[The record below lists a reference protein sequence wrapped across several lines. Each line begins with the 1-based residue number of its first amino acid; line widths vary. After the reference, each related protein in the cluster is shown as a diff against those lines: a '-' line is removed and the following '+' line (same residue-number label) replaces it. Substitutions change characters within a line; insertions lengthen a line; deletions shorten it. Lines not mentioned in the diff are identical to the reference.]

1 MAFENSQEK
10 FIYELG
16 DIYDA
21 EQQFLAGQQ
30 EMLQNAS
37 NAQLQQGLQEHIQ
50 QTQQHIQ
57 NLDQVFSQMGQPAG
71 SSTCAVAQSLV
82 REAQQMI
89 GMAQSPELRD
99 CVIDGAAA
107 KVEHF
112 EIASYR
118 SLLTAAQA
126 MGQQQIVTLLQQNL
140 RQEEQT
146 AQKLESLAPQLVQQ
160 AMQAEG
166 TQPKMD
172 AGTGT
177 TSGDPYVQVNTGGAS
192 DILIDTTQTG
202 R

>member
-1 MAFENSQEK
+1 MAFGNSQEK

-30 EMLQNAS
+30 EMLQHAS
-37 NAQLQQGLQEHIQ
+37 NPQLQQGLQEHIQ

-57 NLDQVFSQMGQPAG
+57 NLDQVFSLLGQQSG
-71 SSTCAVAQSLV
+71 GNTCAVAQCLV
-82 REAQQMI
+82 SDAQQLI
-89 GMAQSPELRD
+89 GMAQSAELTD

-107 KVEHF
+107 TVEHF

-118 SLLTAAQA
+118 GLLTVAQA
-126 MGQQQIVTLLQQNL
+126 MGQDQIVSLLQQNL
-140 RQEEQT
+140 QQEEQT

-166 TQPKMD
+166 TQPKMG
-172 AGTGT
+172 GTA
-177 TSGDPYVQVNTGGAS
+177 SGDPYVQVNTAGAS
-192 DILIDTTQTG
+192 DILIDNTQST